1 MQICCIITW
10 KSRFSHDATESK
22 VYILCIITI
31 RSSVYHYAPKILYLV
46 RYFHLK
52 LHKICIFDA
61 ISSEKAGFIM
71 TRPKC
76 AYFMHYYVEKQV
88 FSWQAKKRCI
98 FVTFLRVEAGFLKI
112 LKTRCIS
119 VALLRWKAGFSL
131 LRKKVYLMQF
141 CVKSCQRCVYSMQF
155 TWTSRISHD
164 ATEKLMTIWCIVTFK
179 SRFSHDTPKTFIFG
193 ALLCGKAGF
202 LMMHQKLIYV
212 YWCIITRRSS
222 FSHGTPNY
230 QYICYIFSLKTTFYR
245 NAKDKKR
252 VYLINY

>member
-1 MQICCIITW
+1 MTRPKAKCTFYALLQFVAVFIITRQ
-10 KSRFSHDATESK
+10 K
-22 VYILCIITI
+22 L
-31 RSSVYHYAPKILYLV
+31 LYLM

-52 LHKICIFDA
+52 LHQICIFDA

-98 FVTFLRVEAGFLKI
+98 FVTFLREEAGFLKI

-141 CVKSCQRCVYSMQF
+141 CVKSCQRYVYSMQF
-155 TWTSRISHD
+155 TWTSRFSHD

-202 LMMHQKLIYV
+202 LMMHQKLKNEF
-212 YWCIITRRSS
+212 WCIIMWRSS

-245 NAKDKKR
+245 DAKDKKR

>member
-1 MQICCIITW
+1 MTRPNTKCTFAALVRFVAGFLMTRKDSYIWCIITW
-10 KSRFSHDATESK
+10 RSKFSHDA
-22 VYILCIITI
+22 
-31 RSSVYHYAPKILYLV
+31 PKTL
-46 RYFHLK
+46 
-52 LHKICIFDA
+52 IFDA
-61 ISSEKAGFIM
+61 
-71 TRPKC
+71 
-76 AYFMHYYVEKQV
+76 
-88 FSWQAKKRCI
+88 
-98 FVTFLRVEAGFLKI
+98 
-112 LKTRCIS
+112 
-119 VALLRWKAGFSL
+119 LLCGKAGFSL

-155 TWTSRISHD
+155 TWTSRFSHD

-202 LMMHQKLIYV
+202 LMMHQKLKYV
-212 YWCIITRRSS
+212 YWCIITWRSS

-245 NAKDKKR
+245 DAKDKKR